1 MTNKKLSEATSEL
14 ERQVILRDRIAARL
28 DNPEVKTYELAQ
40 LSAQLRA
47 IEKRIDELGGEAVLQ
62 APHAPTGSIAGL
74 SDKQTLL
81 LGEPGSWA
89 RALALDTETDWQGQ
103 PLWNSQREMTAQ
115 HIREHARDHGGE
127 LPDCCTSPM
136 PRTIGLPYDQP
147 GSATEQD
154 IRQAAGQLNQLLIQP
169 KHGHAPVNQAVL
181 DDALHHFRT
190 VGEVP
195 ANWSSEAIS
204 QDGVHGPTRGR

>member
-1 MTNKKLSEATSEL
+1 MTKKLSEATSEL

-28 DNPEVKTYELAQ
+28 DNPDVKTYELAQ

-62 APHAPTGSIAGL
+62 APHAPTGSIATL
-74 SDKQTLL
+74 TDKQTLL

-89 RALALDTETDWQGQ
+89 RALALDADTDWQGQ
-103 PLWNSQREMTAQ
+103 PLWETEREMTAQ
-115 HIREHARDHGGE
+115 HIREHAQGHGGE

-136 PRTIGLPYDQP
+136 PRTVGLPYDQP
-147 GSATEQD
+147 ATATETD
-154 IRQAAGQLNQLLIQP
+154 IRAAADEPNQVLIQP
-169 KHGHAPVNQAVL
+169 KHGHAPVNQAIL
-181 DDALHHFRT
+181 EDALHHFRT

-195 ANWSSEAIS
+195 ANWSSDGIS